1 MATNYVLVDFENVQ
15 PDMSALA
22 GTANRVIVFFGAKQQ
37 EGRVKASTM
46 LALIR
51 LGPNV
56 EIVELLR
63 SGKNAL
69 DMHIAF
75 QIGRIFE
82 TEPDASVHIVSGDTD
97 FDPLIEYLKKTKGTR
112 ISRSKDVGVLAKQQ
126 RPTPPAAL
134 AMGAV
139 PRKAKASAVRK
150 PQPQRAP
157 QVQKVAQAQRAL
169 QPQKVPQPQ
178 KAPQPQK
185 VSQPQR
191 PQSQKLPQPQRLPQS
206 QKSQSPKSPP
216 PPSKLPSGQPPHLE
230 QVVKQ
235 LRSMSGKPSTR
246 RKLEQTIASYFK
258 HHGGEQPEL
267 VQRTIDELI
276 RGGLVAQAGTKVTY
290 QLG

>member
-15 PDMSALA
+15 PDMSALD
-22 GTANRVIVFFGAKQQ
+22 GTANRVIVFLGAKQK

-46 LALIR
+46 LALLR
-51 LGPNV
+51 LGANV

-75 QIGRIFE
+75 HIGRIFE

-112 ISRSKDVGVLAKQQ
+112 ISRSKDVGTLAKQQ
-126 RPTPPAAL
+126 RPTPPAAP

-139 PRKAKASAVRK
+139 QRKAKGAGAVKK
-150 PQPQRAP
+150 PQVPRTPQAQKTP
-157 QVQKVAQAQRAL
+157 QVQKVSQTPRPPQAPKM
-169 QPQKVPQPQ
+169 PQL
-178 KAPQPQK
+178 QK
-185 VSQPQR
+185 VSQAQKS
-191 PQSQKLPQPQRLPQS
+191 SQPPRSQPQ
-206 QKSQSPKSPP
+206 KSPP
-216 PPSKLPSGQPPHLE
+216 VQFE
-230 QVVKQ
+230 DIVKQ

-246 RKLEQTIASYFK
+246 KKLEQTIASYFK
-258 HHGGEQPEL
+258 HHGGERPENEIEQA
-267 VQRTIDELI
+267 VDELI
-276 RGGLVAQAGTKVTY
+276 RRGLVAQAGPRVTY